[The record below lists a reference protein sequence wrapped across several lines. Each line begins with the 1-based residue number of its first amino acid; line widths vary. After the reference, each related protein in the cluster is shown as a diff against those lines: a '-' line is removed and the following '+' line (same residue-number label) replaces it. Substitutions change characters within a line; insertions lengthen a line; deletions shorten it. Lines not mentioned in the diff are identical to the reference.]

1 MYSLECAAQTYTWG
15 RTGNLSFVAKFLQNV
30 QDTQPY
36 AELWMGSHPVLP
48 SKIHGKSITQ
58 TFSSIP
64 FLFKILSI
72 AKPLSIQ
79 VHPNKL
85 QAHQLHLD
93 NSTAFPD
100 NNHKPEIC
108 IALTS
113 MSVLCDFKPYQQ
125 IHEFLTSSTSFLTLV
140 PYASD
145 LKSLLRHLY
154 DHPNEYTLKLRDYLD
169 THPADSLA
177 QYLQQHFPDDLGIIV
192 ALLMNYIELSPGQSV
207 VIHPGT
213 CHCYLQG
220 DCIEAMACSDNV
232 IRAGLT
238 PKAKDI
244 DTLLKIMKDSSG
256 GPNVNWGIETQPGY
270 FEYLTGYDEFEVVRL
285 EVKEMTVEIN
295 KPAPV
300 IMCVMNGSALGR
312 FKYGNME
319 MVEGNVYVSD
329 CSVSISGNAVI
340 YACYSNN
347 ANR

>member
-15 RTGNLSFVAKFLQNV
+15 KPGNSSLVAKFLPSI

-48 SKIHGKSITQ
+48 SKIHGKPIDQ

-85 QAHQLHLD
+85 QAQQLHLN

-100 NNHKPEIC
+100 NNHKPEMC

-113 MSVLCDFKPYQQ
+113 MTLLCGFKPYRQLQ
-125 IHEFLTSSTSFLTLV
+125 DFLSNSTSFASLA

-145 LKSLLRHLY
+145 VKSLLRHLY
-154 DHPNEYTLKLRDYLD
+154 DQSYEYTLKLKDYLD
-169 THPADSLA
+169 THPTDSLA
-177 QYLQQHFPDDLGIIV
+177 HYLQAYFPDDLGIVI
-192 ALLMNYIELSPGQSV
+192 ALLMNYIELSPGQS
-207 VIHPGT
+207 IIIQPGT

-232 IRAGLT
+232 IRVGLT
-238 PKAKDI
+238 PKPKDL
-244 DTLLKIMKDSSG
+244 DTLLKIMNDSSEMPVVTCG
-256 GPNVNWGIETQPGY
+256 TENYPGY
-270 FEYLTGYDEFEVVRL
+270 FEYLSGYSEFEVVRL
-285 EVKEMTVEIN
+285 ELNDHTVEMN
-295 KPAPV
+295 KTAPV
-300 IMCVMNGSALGR
+300 IMVVLNGAALSR
-312 FKYGNME
+312 FEKGSME
-319 MVEGNVYVSD
+319 MTEGNVYVSEGN
-329 CSVSISGNAVI
+329 VSISGHAVI

-347 ANR
+347 P